1 MKTRTYLI
9 LFLAASLLVI
19 AGALL
24 KIEKK
29 DTANLV
35 LGISLLAQ
43 GVVLIA
49 FLYQRLVR
57 KE

>member
-43 GVVLIA
+43 GGVLIA